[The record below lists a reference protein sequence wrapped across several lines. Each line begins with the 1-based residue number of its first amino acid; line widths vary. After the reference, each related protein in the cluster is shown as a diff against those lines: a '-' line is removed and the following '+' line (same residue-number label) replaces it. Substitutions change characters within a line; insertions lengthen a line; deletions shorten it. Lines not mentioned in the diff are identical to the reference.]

1 MNLCVEIGG
10 DESHFNISLIVRDRV
25 TKTNVHRSQCLK
37 RERRAKAELNGGP
50 SAHQPNALLQGQ
62 IHVFH
67 LKRLSFYTYSVQLTW
82 KKRRRK
88 KVCHG
93 QYYPVWLAG

>member
-50 SAHQPNALLQGQ
+50 SAQQPNALLQGQ